1 MGRSGEADRHYRS
14 INTFI
19 ITIIETQM
27 SFTITPFREDFGAEI
42 SGVDLSLPASPAIKE
57 SLNALLARYAV
68 LIFREQSLT
77 PPQFMA
83 AAEIFGELMD
93 QQLKKYVLPD
103 YPMVGCNSTDDL
115 PRKNGKLQVRGEN
128 YHTDHSND
136 RCPPKATTLHALQ
149 IPPTGG
155 DTQFVDVRKAFDD
168 LPDALKTTLHGL
180 RSRHVHQ
187 SSRSPRDLT
196 KLSPED
202 LAKIPTALQPLVIR
216 HPGNGRPALYLNT
229 GRMEGIE
236 GMDPDAGFALIEK
249 LYQHA
254 TDTRYEYRHKWRA
267 GDMVIWDNQA
277 VMHQAN
283 ADYDPEQKRFLYR
296 LMIKGVALH
305 PAEA

>member
-1 MGRSGEADRHYRS
+1 MPL
-14 INTFI
+14 
-19 ITIIETQM
+19 
-27 SFTITPFREDFGAEI
+27 TITPIRPDFGAEI
-42 SGVDLSLPASPAIKE
+42 SGIDLSSPVAHDLKTT
-57 SLNALLARYAV
+57 LNDLLSQYAV
-68 LIFREQSLT
+68 LVFRDQSLT
-77 PPQFMA
+77 PPRFMA

-128 YHTDHSND
+128 YHTDHSNE

-149 IPPTGG
+149 IPPSGG
-155 DTQFVDVRKAFDD
+155 DTQFVDVRKAYDD
-168 LPDALKTTLHGL
+168 LPESLKTTLNGL
-180 RSRHVHQ
+180 YSLHVHQ
-187 SSRSPRDLT
+187 SSRSPRELT
-196 KLSPED
+196 KLSPEE

-216 HPGNGRPALYLNT
+216 HPGSGRPALYLNT

-236 GMDPDAGFALIEK
+236 GMDPDAGFALIED
-249 LYQHA
+249 LYQRA
-254 TDTRYEYRHKWRA
+254 TNRRYEYRHKWRA

-296 LMIKGVALH
+296 LMIKGAALS
-305 PAEA
+305 PARP

>member
-1 MGRSGEADRHYRS
+1 MRL
-14 INTFI
+14 TV
-19 ITIIETQM
+19 
-27 SFTITPFREDFGAEI
+27 TPIRQNFGAEV
-42 SGVDLSLPASPAIKE
+42 SGIDLSNPVSHAE
-57 SLNALLARYAV
+57 RQSLNDSLAQYAV
-68 LIFREQSLT
+68 LVFRDQSLT

-128 YHTDHSND
+128 YHTDHSNE

-155 DTQFVDVRKAFDD
+155 DTQFVDVRQAYDD
-168 LPDALKTTLHGL
+168 LPAARKEILKGL
-180 RSRHVHQ
+180 RSLHVHQ
-187 SSRSPRDLT
+187 SSRSPRELT

-202 LAKIPTALQPLVIR
+202 FAKIPTALQPLVIR

-236 GMDPDAGFALIEK
+236 GMAPEAGFALIED
-249 LYQHA
+249 LYKHA
-254 TDTRYEYRHKWRA
+254 TQARYEYRHRWRK
-267 GDMVIWDNQA
+267 GDLVIWDNQA

-296 LMIKGVALH
+296 LMIKGVALT
-305 PAEA
+305 PAQI

>member
-1 MGRSGEADRHYRS
+1 
-14 INTFI
+14 
-19 ITIIETQM
+19 
-27 SFTITPFREDFGAEI
+27 
-42 SGVDLSLPASPAIKE
+42 
-57 SLNALLARYAV
+57 
-68 LIFREQSLT
+68 
-77 PPQFMA
+77 MA

-128 YHTDHSND
+128 YHTDHSNE

-155 DTQFVDVRKAFDD
+155 DTQFVDVRQAYDD
-168 LPDALKTTLHGL
+168 LPAARKEILKGL
-180 RSRHVHQ
+180 RSLHVHQ
-187 SSRSPRDLT
+187 SSRSPRELT

-202 LAKIPTALQPLVIR
+202 FAKIPTALQPLVIR

-236 GMDPDAGFALIEK
+236 GMAPEAGFALIED
-249 LYQHA
+249 LYKHA
-254 TDTRYEYRHKWRA
+254 TQARYEYRHRWRK
-267 GDMVIWDNQA
+267 GDLVIWDNQA

-296 LMIKGVALH
+296 LMIKGVALT
-305 PAEA
+305 PAQI

>member
-1 MGRSGEADRHYRS
+1 MSL
-14 INTFI
+14 
-19 ITIIETQM
+19 TIAPI
-27 SFTITPFREDFGAEI
+27 RADFGAEI
-42 SGVDLSLPASPAIKE
+42 SGIDLSAPISDSVKRE
-57 SLNALLARYAV
+57 LNDLLSQYAV
-68 LIFREQSLT
+68 LVFRDQALS
-77 PPQFMA
+77 PPEFMS
-83 AAEIFGELMD
+83 AAEVFGPLMD

-128 YHTDHSND
+128 YHTDHSNE

-155 DTQFVDVRKAFDD
+155 DTQFVDVRQAYDD
-168 LPDALKTTLHGL
+168 LPAELKNRIKGLHSL
-180 RSRHVHQ
+180 HVHQ
-187 SSRSPRDLT
+187 SSRSPRELT

-216 HPGNGRPALYLNT
+216 HPGSGRPALYLNT
-229 GRMEGIE
+229 GRMEGVD
-236 GMDPDAGFALIEK
+236 GMDPDEGYALIEE
-249 LYQHA
+249 LYTLA
-254 TDTRYEYRHKWRA
+254 TSPRYEYRHKWRA

-296 LMIKGVALH
+296 LMIQGEPLRPAL
-305 PAEA
+305 A

>member
-1 MGRSGEADRHYRS
+1 
-14 INTFI
+14 
-19 ITIIETQM
+19 M
-27 SFTITPFREDFGAEI
+27 SLSITPIRQNFGAEV
-42 SGVDLSLPASPAIKE
+42 SGIDLSIPISATDKQLLND
-57 SLNALLARYAV
+57 SLAQYAV
-68 LIFREQSLT
+68 LVFRDQSLT

-83 AAEIFGELMD
+83 AAEIFGDLMD

-155 DTQFVDVRKAFDD
+155 DTQFVDVRQAYDD
-168 LPDALKTTLHGL
+168 LTDAMKVALKGL
-180 RSRHVHQ
+180 RSLHVHQ
-187 SSRSPRDLT
+187 SSRSPRELT

-202 LAKIPTALQPLVIR
+202 FAKIPTALQPLVIR

-236 GMDPDAGFALIEK
+236 GMEPDAGFALIED

-254 TDTRYEYRHKWRA
+254 THARYEYRHQWRA

-296 LMIKGVALH
+296 RMIKGVALT
-305 PAEA
+305 PAQI

>member
-1 MGRSGEADRHYRS
+1 MRLS
-14 INTFI
+14 
-19 ITIIETQM
+19 
-27 SFTITPFREDFGAEI
+27 ITPIRQNFGAEI
-42 SGVDLSLPASPAIKE
+42 SGIDLSNPVSSVEKK
-57 SLNALLARYAV
+57 SLNDSLAQFAV
-68 LIFREQSLT
+68 LVFRDQSLT

-128 YHTDHSND
+128 YHTDHSNE

-155 DTQFVDVRKAFDD
+155 DTQFVDVRQAYDD
-168 LPDALKTTLHGL
+168 LPAARKEILKGL
-180 RSRHVHQ
+180 RSLHVHQ
-187 SSRSPRDLT
+187 SSRSPRELT

-202 LAKIPTALQPLVIR
+202 FAKIPTALQPLVIR

-236 GMDPDAGFALIEK
+236 GMAPEAGFALIED
-249 LYQHA
+249 LYKHA
-254 TDTRYEYRHKWRA
+254 THARYEYRHQWRK

-296 LMIKGVALH
+296 LMIKGVALT
-305 PAEA
+305 PAQI

>member
-1 MGRSGEADRHYRS
+1 MRL
-14 INTFI
+14 TV
-19 ITIIETQM
+19 
-27 SFTITPFREDFGAEI
+27 TPIRQNFGAEVTGI
-42 SGVDLSLPASPAIKE
+42 DLSNPVSSVEKK
-57 SLNALLARYAV
+57 SLNDSLAQFAV
-68 LIFREQSLT
+68 LVFRDQSLT

-128 YHTDHSND
+128 YHTDHSNE

-155 DTQFVDVRKAFDD
+155 DTQFVDVRQAYDD
-168 LPDALKTTLHGL
+168 LPAARKEILKRL
-180 RSRHVHQ
+180 RSLHVHQ
-187 SSRSPRDLT
+187 SSRSPRELT

-202 LAKIPTALQPLVIR
+202 FAKIPTALQPLVIR

-236 GMDPDAGFALIEK
+236 GMAPEAGFALIED
-249 LYQHA
+249 LYKHA
-254 TDTRYEYRHKWRA
+254 TQARYEYRHRWRK
-267 GDMVIWDNQA
+267 GDLVIWDNQA

-296 LMIKGVALH
+296 LMIKGEALT
-305 PAEA
+305 PAQI

>member
-1 MGRSGEADRHYRS
+1 
-14 INTFI
+14 
-19 ITIIETQM
+19 M
-27 SFTITPFREDFGAEI
+27 SLIVTPIQTNFGAEI
-42 SGVDLSLPASPAIKE
+42 SGLNLSNPVSSEMKQR
-57 SLNALLARYAV
+57 LNDLLAQYAV
-68 LIFREQSLT
+68 LVFRDQSLS

-83 AAEIFGELMD
+83 AAEVFGELMD

-128 YHTDHSND
+128 YHTDHSNE

-155 DTQFVDVRKAFDD
+155 DTQFVDVRQAYDD
-168 LPDALKTTLHGL
+168 LPDSLKDAVKGRFSL
-180 RSRHVHQ
+180 HVHQ
-187 SSRSPRDLT
+187 SSRSPRELT

-229 GRMEGIE
+229 GRMEGVE
-236 GMDPDAGFALIEK
+236 GTDPDEGYALIDQ
-249 LYQHA
+249 LYERA
-254 TDTRYEYRHKWRA
+254 TDPRYEYRHKWRA

-296 LMIKGVALH
+296 LMVKGVALT
-305 PAEA
+305 PFDA

>member
-1 MGRSGEADRHYRS
+1 M
-14 INTFI
+14 TL
-19 ITIIETQM
+19 Q
-27 SFTITPFREDFGAEI
+27 ITPIHHHFAAEI
-42 SGVDLSLPASPAIKE
+42 AGIDLSQPVTATTKE
-57 SLNALLARYAV
+57 HLNALLAQYAV
-68 LIFREQSLT
+68 LVFRKQTLN
-77 PPQFMA
+77 PPQFMS

-149 IPPTGG
+149 IPSTGG
-155 DTQFVDVRKAFDD
+155 DTQFVDVRRAYDD
-168 LPDALKTTLHGL
+168 LPIALKEKIKNL
-180 RSRHVHQ
+180 RSLHVHQ
-187 SSRSPRDLT
+187 SSRSPRELT

-202 LAKIPTALQPLVIR
+202 LAKIPTALQPIVIK
-216 HPGNGRPALYLNT
+216 HPGSGRPALYLNT
-229 GRMEGIE
+229 GRMEGIDGMPSDE
-236 GMDPDAGFALIEK
+236 GYALIED
-249 LYQHA
+249 LYQRA
-254 TDTRYEYRHKWRA
+254 TDTKYEYRHKWQV

-296 LMIKGVALH
+296 LMIKGVALT
-305 PAEA
+305 PAQ

>member
-1 MGRSGEADRHYRS
+1 MRL
-14 INTFI
+14 TV
-19 ITIIETQM
+19 
-27 SFTITPFREDFGAEI
+27 TPIRQNFAAEI
-42 SGVDLSLPASPAIKE
+42 SGIDLSNPVSAAEKQ
-57 SLNALLARYAV
+57 SLNELLAQYAV
-68 LIFREQSLT
+68 LVFRGQSLT

-83 AAEIFGELMD
+83 AAEIFGDLMD

-128 YHTDHSND
+128 YHTDHSNE

-155 DTQFVDVRKAFDD
+155 DTQFVDARQAYDD
-168 LPDALKTTLHGL
+168 LPAATKVILKGL
-180 RSRHVHQ
+180 RSLHVHQ
-187 SSRSPRDLT
+187 SSRSPRELT

-202 LAKIPTALQPLVIR
+202 FAKIPTALQPLVIR

-236 GMDPDAGFALIEK
+236 GMAPEAGFALIED
-249 LYQHA
+249 LDQHA
-254 TDTRYEYRHKWRA
+254 THARYEYRHQWRK

-296 LMIKGVALH
+296 LMIKGVALT
-305 PAEA
+305 PAQI

>member
-1 MGRSGEADRHYRS
+1 
-14 INTFI
+14 
-19 ITIIETQM
+19 
-27 SFTITPFREDFGAEI
+27 
-42 SGVDLSLPASPAIKE
+42 
-57 SLNALLARYAV
+57 
-68 LIFREQSLT
+68 
-77 PPQFMA
+77 
-83 AAEIFGELMD
+83 
-93 QQLKKYVLPD
+93 
-103 YPMVGCNSTDDL
+103 
-115 PRKNGKLQVRGEN
+115 VRGEN

-155 DTQFVDVRKAFDD
+155 DTQFVDVRQAYDD
-168 LPDALKTTLHGL
+168 LPDAMKVTLKGL
-180 RSRHVHQ
+180 RSLHVHQ
-187 SSRSPRDLT
+187 SSRSPRELT

-216 HPGNGRPALYLNT
+216 HPGNSRPALYLNT

-236 GMDPDAGFALIEK
+236 GMESDAGFALIED

-254 TDTRYEYRHKWRA
+254 THARYEYRHQWRA

-296 LMIKGVALH
+296 LMIKGVALT
-305 PAEA
+305 PAQI

>member
-1 MGRSGEADRHYRS
+1 M
-14 INTFI
+14 TL
-19 ITIIETQM
+19 Q
-27 SFTITPFREDFGAEI
+27 ITPIHHHFAAEI
-42 SGVDLSLPASPAIKE
+42 AGIDLSQPVTLATKE
-57 SLNALLARYAV
+57 RLNALLAQYAV
-68 LIFREQSLT
+68 LVFRKQTLN
-77 PPQFMA
+77 PPQFMS

-149 IPPTGG
+149 IPSTGG
-155 DTQFVDVRKAFDD
+155 DTQFVDVRRAYDD
-168 LPDALKTTLHGL
+168 LPIALKEKIKNL
-180 RSRHVHQ
+180 RSLHVHQ
-187 SSRSPRDLT
+187 SSRSPRELT

-202 LAKIPTALQPLVIR
+202 LAKIPTALQPIVIK
-216 HPGNGRPALYLNT
+216 HPGSGRPALYLNT
-229 GRMEGIE
+229 GRMEGSDGMRSDE
-236 GMDPDAGFALIEK
+236 GYALIED
-249 LYQHA
+249 LYQRA
-254 TDTRYEYRHKWRA
+254 TDTKYEYRHKWQV

-296 LMIKGVALH
+296 LMIKGVALT
-305 PAEA
+305 AAQ

>member
-1 MGRSGEADRHYRS
+1 MRL
-14 INTFI
+14 TV
-19 ITIIETQM
+19 
-27 SFTITPFREDFGAEI
+27 TPIRQNFAAEI
-42 SGVDLSLPASPAIKE
+42 SGIDLSNPVSSVEKK
-57 SLNALLARYAV
+57 SLNDSLAQFAV
-68 LIFREQSLT
+68 LVFRDQSLT

-128 YHTDHSND
+128 YHTDHSNE

-155 DTQFVDVRKAFDD
+155 DTQFVDVRQAYDD
-168 LPDALKTTLHGL
+168 LPAARKEILKGL
-180 RSRHVHQ
+180 RSLHVHQ
-187 SSRSPRDLT
+187 SSRSPRELT

-202 LAKIPTALQPLVIR
+202 FAKIPTALQPLVIR

-236 GMDPDAGFALIEK
+236 GMAPEAGFALIED
-249 LYQHA
+249 LYKHA
-254 TDTRYEYRHKWRA
+254 TQARYEYRHRWRK

-296 LMIKGVALH
+296 LMIKGVALT
-305 PAEA
+305 PAQI

>member
-1 MGRSGEADRHYRS
+1 MRL
-14 INTFI
+14 TV
-19 ITIIETQM
+19 
-27 SFTITPFREDFGAEI
+27 TPIRQNFAAEI
-42 SGVDLSLPASPAIKE
+42 SGIDLSNPVSSVEKQ
-57 SLNALLARYAV
+57 SLNDSLAQFAV
-68 LIFREQSLT
+68 LVFRDQSLT

-83 AAEIFGELMD
+83 AAEIFGDLMD

-128 YHTDHSND
+128 YHTDHSNE

-155 DTQFVDVRKAFDD
+155 DTQFVDVRQAYDD
-168 LPDALKTTLHGL
+168 LPAAMKVTLKGL
-180 RSRHVHQ
+180 RSLHVHQ
-187 SSRSPRDLT
+187 SSRSPRELT

-202 LAKIPTALQPLVIR
+202 FAKIPTALQPLVIR

-236 GMDPDAGFALIEK
+236 GMAPEAGFALIED
-249 LYQHA
+249 LYIHA
-254 TDTRYEYRHKWRA
+254 THARYEYRHQWRK

-296 LMIKGVALH
+296 LMIKGVALT
-305 PAEA
+305 PAQI

>member
-1 MGRSGEADRHYRS
+1 M
-14 INTFI
+14 TL
-19 ITIIETQM
+19 Q
-27 SFTITPFREDFGAEI
+27 ITPIHHHFAAEI
-42 SGVDLSLPASPAIKE
+42 AGIDLSQPVTLATKE
-57 SLNALLARYAV
+57 RLNALLAQYAV
-68 LIFREQSLT
+68 LVFRKQTLN
-77 PPQFMA
+77 PPQFMS

-149 IPPTGG
+149 IPSTGG
-155 DTQFVDVRKAFDD
+155 DTQFVDVRRAYDD
-168 LPDALKTTLHGL
+168 LPIALKEKIKNL
-180 RSRHVHQ
+180 RSLHVHQ
-187 SSRSPRDLT
+187 SSRSPRELT

-202 LAKIPTALQPLVIR
+202 LAKIPTALQPIVIK
-216 HPGNGRPALYLNT
+216 HPGSGRPALYLNT
-229 GRMEGIE
+229 GRMEGVDGMPSDE
-236 GMDPDAGFALIEK
+236 GYALIED
-249 LYQHA
+249 LYQRA
-254 TDTRYEYRHKWRA
+254 TDTKYEYRHKWQV

-296 LMIKGVALH
+296 LMIKGVALT
-305 PAEA
+305 AAQ

>member
-1 MGRSGEADRHYRS
+1 
-14 INTFI
+14 
-19 ITIIETQM
+19 M
-27 SFTITPFREDFGAEI
+27 SLSITPIRQNFGAEV
-42 SGVDLSLPASPAIKE
+42 SGIDLSSPVSATNKQLLND
-57 SLNALLARYAV
+57 SLAQYAV
-68 LIFREQSLT
+68 LVFRDQSLT

-83 AAEIFGELMD
+83 AAEIFGDLMD

-149 IPPTGG
+149 IPPAGG
-155 DTQFVDVRKAFDD
+155 DTQFVDVRQAYDD
-168 LPDALKTTLHGL
+168 LPDAMKVTLKGL
-180 RSRHVHQ
+180 RSLHVHQ
-187 SSRSPRDLT
+187 SSRSPRELT

-216 HPGNGRPALYLNT
+216 HPGNSRPALYLNT

-236 GMDPDAGFALIEK
+236 GMESDAGFALIED

-254 TDTRYEYRHKWRA
+254 THARYEYRHQWRA

-296 LMIKGVALH
+296 LMIKGVALI
-305 PAEA
+305 PAQI

>member
-1 MGRSGEADRHYRS
+1 MRL
-14 INTFI
+14 TV
-19 ITIIETQM
+19 
-27 SFTITPFREDFGAEI
+27 TPIRQNFAAEI
-42 SGVDLSLPASPAIKE
+42 SGIDLSNPVSSVEKK
-57 SLNALLARYAV
+57 SLNDSLAQFAV
-68 LIFREQSLT
+68 LVFRDQSLT

-128 YHTDHSND
+128 YHTDHSNE

-155 DTQFVDVRKAFDD
+155 DTQFVDVRQAYDD
-168 LPDALKTTLHGL
+168 LPAARKEILKGL
-180 RSRHVHQ
+180 RSLHVHQ
-187 SSRSPRDLT
+187 SSRSPRELT

-202 LAKIPTALQPLVIR
+202 FAKIPTALQPLVIR

-236 GMDPDAGFALIEK
+236 GMAPEAGFALIED
-249 LYQHA
+249 LYKHA
-254 TDTRYEYRHKWRA
+254 TQARYEYRHRWRK
-267 GDMVIWDNQA
+267 GDLVIWDNQA

-296 LMIKGVALH
+296 LMIKGVALT
-305 PAEA
+305 PAQI

>member
-1 MGRSGEADRHYRS
+1 MRL
-14 INTFI
+14 TV
-19 ITIIETQM
+19 
-27 SFTITPFREDFGAEI
+27 TPIRQNFGAVVSDI
-42 SGVDLSLPASPAIKE
+42 DLSTPVFHAEKQ
-57 SLNALLARYAV
+57 SLNDLLSQYAV
-68 LIFREQSLT
+68 LVFRDQSLT

-83 AAEIFGELMD
+83 AAEIFGDLMD

-128 YHTDHSND
+128 YHTDHSNE

-155 DTQFVDVRKAFDD
+155 DTQFVDVRQAYDD
-168 LPDALKTTLHGL
+168 LPAMKKETLKGL
-180 RSRHVHQ
+180 RSLHVHQ

-236 GMDPDAGFALIEK
+236 GMAPEAGFALIED

-254 TDTRYEYRHKWRA
+254 THARYEYRHQWRK

-296 LMIKGVALH
+296 LMIKGVALT
-305 PAEA
+305 PAQI

>member
-1 MGRSGEADRHYRS
+1 MSLIVTPIRS
-14 INTFI
+14 
-19 ITIIETQM
+19 
-27 SFTITPFREDFGAEI
+27 DFGAEV
-42 SGVDLSLPASPAIKE
+42 SGINLSEPQSAE
-57 SLNALLARYAV
+57 TRHQLNALLAQYAV
-68 LIFREQSLT
+68 LVFRDQTLSAPE
-77 PPQFMA
+77 FMA

-128 YHTDHSND
+128 YHTDHSNE

-149 IPPTGG
+149 IPPSGG
-155 DTQFVDVRKAFDD
+155 DTQFVDVRRAYDD
-168 LPDALKTTLHGL
+168 LPDELKAKLKGL
-180 RSRHVHQ
+180 RSLHVHQ
-187 SSRSPRDLT
+187 SSRSPRELT

-216 HPGNGRPALYLNT
+216 HPGSGRPALYLNT
-229 GRMEGIE
+229 GRMEGVDS
-236 GMDPDAGFALIEK
+236 MDPDAGYALIED
-249 LYQHA
+249 LYQRA
-254 TDTRYEYRHKWRA
+254 TDARYEYRHKWRV

-296 LMIKGVALH
+296 LMIKGVALT
-305 PAEA
+305 PAYA

>member
-1 MGRSGEADRHYRS
+1 MRL
-14 INTFI
+14 TV
-19 ITIIETQM
+19 
-27 SFTITPFREDFGAEI
+27 TPIRQNFAAEI
-42 SGVDLSLPASPAIKE
+42 SGIDLSNPVSAAEKQ
-57 SLNALLARYAV
+57 SLNELLAQYAV
-68 LIFREQSLT
+68 LVFRGQSLT

-83 AAEIFGELMD
+83 AAEIFGDLMD

-128 YHTDHSND
+128 YHTDHSNE

-155 DTQFVDVRKAFDD
+155 DTQFVDVRQAYDD
-168 LPDALKTTLHGL
+168 LPAATKGTLKGL
-180 RSRHVHQ
+180 RSLHVHQ
-187 SSRSPRDLT
+187 SSRSPRELT

-202 LAKIPTALQPLVIR
+202 FAKIPTALQPLVIR

-236 GMDPDAGFALIEK
+236 GMAPEAGFALIEE

-254 TDTRYEYRHKWRA
+254 THARYEYRHQWRK

-296 LMIKGVALH
+296 LMIKGVALT
-305 PAEA
+305 PAQI

>member
-1 MGRSGEADRHYRS
+1 MRL
-14 INTFI
+14 
-19 ITIIETQM
+19 
-27 SFTITPFREDFGAEI
+27 TITPIRPAFGAEI
-42 SGVDLSLPASPAIKE
+42 SGINLSLPVSNTVQHE
-57 SLNALLARYAV
+57 LNDLLAKYAV
-68 LIFREQSLT
+68 LVFRDQTLT
-77 PPQFMA
+77 PPEFMA
-83 AAEIFGELMD
+83 AAEIFGPLMD

-128 YHTDHSND
+128 YHTDHSNE

-149 IPPTGG
+149 IPPSGG
-155 DTQFVDVRKAFDD
+155 DTQFVDVRQAYDD
-168 LPDALKTTLHGL
+168 LPSDLKARIDGL
-180 RSRHVHQ
+180 FSLHVHQ
-187 SSRSPRDLT
+187 SSRSPRELT

-229 GRMEGIE
+229 GRMEGIDGIAPE
-236 GMDPDAGFALIEK
+236 LAYPLIED
-249 LYQHA
+249 LYQRA

-296 LMIKGVALH
+296 LMIQGVALS
-305 PAEA
+305 PAHTSVN

>member
-1 MGRSGEADRHYRS
+1 M
-14 INTFI
+14 TL
-19 ITIIETQM
+19 TIHPIRKE
-27 SFTITPFREDFGAEI
+27 FGAEI
-42 SGVDLSLPASPAIKE
+42 SGIDLREPTTAATKQQ
-57 SLNALLARYAV
+57 LNALLAQYAV
-68 LIFREQSLT
+68 LVFRKQALT

-155 DTQFVDVRKAFDD
+155 DTQFVDVRQAYDD
-168 LPDALKTTLHGL
+168 LPVSLKETIKNLKSL
-180 RSRHVHQ
+180 HVHQ
-187 SSRSPRDLT
+187 SSRSPRELT

-202 LAKIPTALQPLVIR
+202 LAKIPTAVQPIVIR
-216 HPGNGRPALYLNT
+216 HPGSGRPALYLNT

-236 GMDPDAGFALIEK
+236 GMGADEGYALIED
-249 LYQHA
+249 LYQRA
-254 TDTRYEYRHKWRA
+254 TNARYEYRHQWQV

-296 LMIKGVALH
+296 LMIKGVILTA
-305 PAEA
+305 AQ

>member
-1 MGRSGEADRHYRS
+1 MRL
-14 INTFI
+14 TV
-19 ITIIETQM
+19 
-27 SFTITPFREDFGAEI
+27 TPIRQNFGAEV
-42 SGVDLSLPASPAIKE
+42 SGIDLSTPVSPAEKQ
-57 SLNALLARYAV
+57 SLNDLLAQYAV
-68 LIFREQSLT
+68 LVFRDQSLT

-83 AAEIFGELMD
+83 AAEIFGDLMD

-128 YHTDHSND
+128 YHTDHSNE

-155 DTQFVDVRKAFDD
+155 DTQFVDVRQAYDD
-168 LPDALKTTLHGL
+168 LPTARKETLKGL
-180 RSRHVHQ
+180 RSLHVHQ
-187 SSRSPRDLT
+187 SSRSPRELT
-196 KLSPED
+196 KLSPDD

-229 GRMEGIE
+229 GRMEGID
-236 GMDPDAGFALIEK
+236 GMAPEAGFALIED

-254 TDTRYEYRHKWRA
+254 THARYEYRHQWRK

-296 LMIKGVALH
+296 LMIKGVALT
-305 PAEA
+305 PTLI

>member
-1 MGRSGEADRHYRS
+1 MRL
-14 INTFI
+14 TV
-19 ITIIETQM
+19 
-27 SFTITPFREDFGAEI
+27 TPIRQNFAAEI
-42 SGVDLSLPASPAIKE
+42 SGIDLSTPVSAAEKQ
-57 SLNALLARYAV
+57 SLNDLLAQYAV
-68 LIFREQSLT
+68 LVFRDQSLT
-77 PPQFMA
+77 PPQFMS
-83 AAEIFGELMD
+83 AAEIFGDLMD

-128 YHTDHSND
+128 YHTDHSNE

-155 DTQFVDVRKAFDD
+155 DTQFVDVRQAYDD
-168 LPDALKTTLHGL
+168 LSATKKETLKGL
-180 RSRHVHQ
+180 RSLHVHQ
-187 SSRSPRDLT
+187 SSRSPRELT

-202 LAKIPTALQPLVIR
+202 FAKIPTALQPLVIR

-236 GMDPDAGFALIEK
+236 GMAPEAGFALIED

-254 TDTRYEYRHKWRA
+254 THARYEYRHQWRK

-296 LMIKGVALH
+296 LMIKGVALT
-305 PAEA
+305 PAQI

>member
-1 MGRSGEADRHYRS
+1 MRL
-14 INTFI
+14 TV
-19 ITIIETQM
+19 
-27 SFTITPFREDFGAEI
+27 TPIRQNFGAEVTGI
-42 SGVDLSLPASPAIKE
+42 DLSNPVSHAEKQ
-57 SLNALLARYAV
+57 SLNDSLAQYAV
-68 LIFREQSLT
+68 LVFRDQSLT

-83 AAEIFGELMD
+83 AAEIFGDLMD

-128 YHTDHSND
+128 YHTDHSNE

-155 DTQFVDVRKAFDD
+155 DTQFVDVRQAYDD
-168 LPDALKTTLHGL
+168 LPAAMKVTLKGL
-180 RSRHVHQ
+180 RSLHVHQ
-187 SSRSPRDLT
+187 SSRSPRELT

-202 LAKIPTALQPLVIR
+202 FAKIPTALQPLVIR

-236 GMDPDAGFALIEK
+236 GMAPEAGFALIED
-249 LYQHA
+249 LYKHA
-254 TDTRYEYRHKWRA
+254 TQARYEYRHRWRK
-267 GDMVIWDNQA
+267 GDLVIWDNQA

-296 LMIKGVALH
+296 LMIKGVALT
-305 PAEA
+305 PAQI

>member
-1 MGRSGEADRHYRS
+1 
-14 INTFI
+14 
-19 ITIIETQM
+19 M
-27 SFTITPFREDFGAEI
+27 SLSITPIRQNFGAEV
-42 SGVDLSLPASPAIKE
+42 SGIDLSSPVSATNKQLLND
-57 SLNALLARYAV
+57 SLAQYAV
-68 LIFREQSLT
+68 LVFRDQSLT

-83 AAEIFGELMD
+83 AAEIFGDLMD

-155 DTQFVDVRKAFDD
+155 DTQFVDVRQAYDD
-168 LPDALKTTLHGL
+168 LPAEMKVTLKGL
-180 RSRHVHQ
+180 RSLHVHQ
-187 SSRSPRDLT
+187 SSRSPRELT

-216 HPGNGRPALYLNT
+216 HPGNSRPALYLNT

-236 GMDPDAGFALIEK
+236 GMESDAGFALIED

-254 TDTRYEYRHKWRA
+254 THSRYEYRHQWRA

-296 LMIKGVALH
+296 LMIKGVALT
-305 PAEA
+305 PAQI